1 MKKISIIIPVY
12 NTEKYIER
20 CLDSVIQQ
28 EYKNKEIIVIN
39 DGSTDKSEEKIN
51 KYINQIT
58 YIKKENGG
66 LSDARNVGIEKATGE
81 YIMFIDSDDYIEEG
95 LLDKLKP
102 YIDQEIEMI
111 KYKSRKVTEE
121 GKEIQIMDGPVFET
135 TKGEEAFS
143 KMCFTDQLME
153 TACIYLYKTEL
164 LRKNQFKFPKG
175 LYHEDFGLIPL
186 IIVKAATFVSTNICG
201 YNYVQS
207 PNSITRNEDYE
218 KTKRKVYDLLTHYDK
233 IIEQIEKY
241 DIKQTTKQDVRIFC
255 TNAILLRLNELK
267 EEDKKEIIKEIRKRK
282 MQKNIIVKNPKQLLK
297 RILLE
302 ISIPA
307 YLKLR

>member
-20 CLDSVIQQ
+20 CLNSVINQKY
-28 EYKNKEIIVIN
+28 ENKEIIVIN
-39 DGSTDKSEEKIN
+39 DGSTDRSEEKIN

-58 YIKKENGG
+58 YIKKENSG
-66 LSDARNVGIEKATGE
+66 LSDTRNVGIEKATGE
-81 YIMFIDSDDYIEEG
+81 YIMFIDSDDYIEEC

-102 YIDQEIEMI
+102 YINQEIEMI

-164 LRKNQFKFPKG
+164 LKKNQFRFSKG

-186 IIVKAATFVSTNICG
+186 IILKAETFVSTGICG

-207 PNSITRNEDYE
+207 SNSITRNEDYQR
-218 KTKRKVYDLLTHYDK
+218 TKRKVYDLLTHYDK
-233 IIEQIEKY
+233 ITEQIERY
-241 DIKQTTKQDVRIFC
+241 DIKQETKQDVRIFC
-255 TNAILLRLNELK
+255 TNAILLRLNELTK
-267 EEDKKEIIKEIRKRK
+267 KDKKELIQEIRKRK
-282 MQKNIIVKNPKQLLK
+282 MQKNIIVRNPKQLLK
-297 RILLE
+297 RIILE